1 MNEAE
6 RLVRKFFDE
15 AINRGDLDA
24 FDAVCSP
31 DYVWHGGSDPEQLG
45 DVHGLDA
52 FKEAV
57 AAFFRGFPDL
67 EVTIEDAIGEGDR
80 VAVRFREVGTHNGEF
95 VGIPATG
102 RTVTFAGMGIYRV
115 ENGLLAEEWF
125 VDDSRAILE
134 QLGAK
139 LVPPSADSRE
149 E

>member
-31 DYVWHGGSDPEQLG
+31 DYVWHGGSDPGQLG
-45 DVHGLDA
+45 EVRGLDA

-57 AAFFRGFPDL
+57 ASFFRGFPDL
-67 EVTIEDAIGEGDR
+67 KVTIEDAIGEGDR
-80 VAVRFREVGTHNGEF
+80 VAVRFQEVGTHQGEF

-102 RTVTFAGMGIYRV
+102 RTVTFGGMGIYRV
-115 ENGLLAEEWF
+115 QDGLLAEEWF

-134 QLGAK
+134 QLGAQ
-139 LVPPSADSRE
+139 LVPPATDANE
-149 E
+149 D